1 MNLILIT
8 GLLWG
13 LVPNPSA
20 RADLQQQLDELV
32 DSLGVMST
40 TTTPGAYEG
49 QTRGYLTGGGMSL
62 RLPQA
67 PLDLVSI
74 NLPKVRAGCEGID
87 FYLGAF
93 SYINTDQLINKLKAI
108 GSASLGYAFQLA
120 LEAISPQ
127 ISGVIKH
134 FENVT
139 ERINNLNLSS
149 CQAARALVDA
159 TGLPEKIRSSQ
170 VGRCTGARA
179 ASGASSDWTAAR
191 QECAADPGAGLV
203 GDAEDQAQG
212 KRDRNYLWEA
222 LNNLTGLDEP
232 SRELILS
239 ALGTVV
245 AVGDQVSVWMPTVRM
260 DQLVEGGDIER
271 YDCTG
276 DCLVRTTVLET
287 TTPGL
292 TELVRQRLEE
302 ILTTI
307 RARGPLSASDMDF
320 VSSAPLPLYR
330 MVNAL
335 STLTSQVAESYLAQ
349 WAEPLALLMAQHW
362 VDTAAWQARSSLSVA
377 SVESAVQGDLAR
389 QIKEV
394 QEEIRNRI
402 QRARFVMDSIQ
413 VEVEML
419 ERVERAM
426 MRNLSAHGL
435 EAAYEFSRKP
445 GP

>member
-1 MNLILIT
+1 MN
-8 GLLWG
+8 
-13 LVPNPSA
+13 A
-20 RADLQQQLDELV
+20 
-32 DSLGVMST
+32 
-40 TTTPGAYEG
+40 TTTPGVYEG

-62 RLPQA
+62 RFPQA

-74 NLPKVRAGCEGID
+74 SLPKVRAGCEGID

-93 SYINTDQLINKLKAI
+93 SYINTDQLIQKLKAI

-149 CQAARALVDA
+149 CQAARAIVDA

-170 VGRCTGARA
+170 INRCTGART
-179 ASGASSDWTAAR
+179 ASGTSTDYTQAR
-191 QECAADPGAGLV
+191 EDCAADPGSGSV
-203 GDAEDQAQG
+203 GDADDQALG
-212 KRDRNYLWEA
+212 RRDRNYLWEA
-222 LNNLTGLDEP
+222 LNNLSGLDEE

-245 AVGDQVSVWMPTVRM
+245 AVGDQVDSWTPIIRV
-260 DQLVEGGDIER
+260 DDLVDGGNVQR
-271 YDCTG
+271 YDCTD
-276 DCLVRTTVLET
+276 DCLTKT
-287 TTPGL
+287 TTPATATTGL
-292 TELVRQRLEE
+292 TELVQNRLKA
-302 ILTTI
+302 ILDI
-307 RARGPLSASDMDF
+307 VRSRGTLSASDIDF
-320 VSSAPLPLYR
+320 VSAAPLPLYR

-335 STLTSQVAESYLAQ
+335 STLTPEVADSYLAQ
-349 WAEPLALLMAQHW
+349 WAEPLALLMAQSW
-362 VDTAAWQARSSLSVA
+362 VDSAARQARQALSVA
-377 SVESAVQGDLAR
+377 KVESAVEEKLDQ
-389 QIKEV
+389 QIREV
-394 QEEIRNRI
+394 QDEIRNRVGRT
-402 QRARFVMDSIQ
+402 QFVMGSIQ
-413 VEVEML
+413 VEIEML

-435 EAAYEFSRKP
+435 EAAYQFSRQP